1 MTAKEN
7 FISEIEKLLKTNT
20 INEDAMNYFTEFKN
34 GTVKNSSV
42 ITEKGAAVL
51 RFLQTQPSTNY
62 AFTAKMIAEELNM
75 NTRSISGTMRKLLND
90 GYVEK
95 LRGRA
100 KDLGVADMIQF
111 VGGVYGDKKWKLY
124 GEASLFVL
132 PTHSENFGIVV
143 AEALACGIPVITT
156 KGTPWEDLVTSHCGW
171 WTGIGTQPTVEA
183 LKDFLNK
190 TDTELSEMGENGRKL
205 VRERYSS
212 SAIARQFLK
221 MYSQL

>member
-7 FISEIEKLLKTNT
+7 FISEIEKLLTTNT

-42 ITEKGAAVL
+42 ITEKGVAVL

-95 LRGRA
+95 LTTLTPITYQITPAGLA
-100 KDLGVADMIQF
+100 FDL
-111 VGGVYGDKKWKLY
+111 DKI
-124 GEASLFVL
+124 
-132 PTHSENFGIVV
+132 EN
-143 AEALACGIPVITT
+143 
-156 KGTPWEDLVTSHCGW
+156 K
-171 WTGIGTQPTVEA
+171 
-183 LKDFLNK
+183 
-190 TDTELSEMGENGRKL
+190 
-205 VRERYSS
+205 
-212 SAIARQFLK
+212 
-221 MYSQL
+221 

>member
-42 ITEKGAAVL
+42 ITEKGAAIL

-95 LRGRA
+95 LTTLTPITYQITPAGLA
-100 KDLGVADMIQF
+100 FDL
-111 VGGVYGDKKWKLY
+111 DKI
-124 GEASLFVL
+124 
-132 PTHSENFGIVV
+132 EN
-143 AEALACGIPVITT
+143 
-156 KGTPWEDLVTSHCGW
+156 K
-171 WTGIGTQPTVEA
+171 
-183 LKDFLNK
+183 
-190 TDTELSEMGENGRKL
+190 
-205 VRERYSS
+205 
-212 SAIARQFLK
+212 
-221 MYSQL
+221 